1 LTAWGGCVIMAIGQG
16 LSVALFAGIAV
27 SLLLGEGV

>member
-16 LSVALFAGIAV
+16 LTAASLAGIAV